1 MSNNTAID
9 LHNRI
14 TADELEQIVRMQLK
28 ALAGNPAL
36 AKVMPPLMVWGAH
49 WLLISVLALLTATA
63 NPVSPLL

>member
-36 AKVMPPLMVWGAH
+36 AKVMPPLMV
-49 WLLISVLALLTATA
+49 
-63 NPVSPLL
+63 